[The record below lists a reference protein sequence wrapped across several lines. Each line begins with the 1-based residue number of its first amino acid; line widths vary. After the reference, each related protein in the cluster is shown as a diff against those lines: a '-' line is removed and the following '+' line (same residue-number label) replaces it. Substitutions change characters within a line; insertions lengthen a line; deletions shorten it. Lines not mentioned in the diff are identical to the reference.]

1 MGHENGAIFCWTY
14 NQQKCSSSTL
24 EEKFMSGSINYV
36 PIWCTFLV
44 LSYFSIFSDF
54 ERRLKLQSAIV
65 GRRVA
70 CHSNLAGTLRLN
82 EALSSDDEDENLRC
96 DS

>member
-1 MGHENGAIFCWTY
+1 
-14 NQQKCSSSTL
+14 
-24 EEKFMSGSINYV
+24 MSGSINYV
-36 PIWCTFLV
+36 PVWCTFLV

-54 ERRLKLQSAIV
+54 E
-65 GRRVA
+65 RRVA